1 MSDFNDNLSKNEIE
15 ALVLRYAIEQPKL
28 GQFSVASILQDSG
41 IKISPSTVRNIW
53 KRNGLETSY
62 LRLMAKSKGKGDTSK
77 NTLSEDEIKLLKRE
91 HHSRRLAEKAKD
103 QNESVSELRREET
116 LLAAARIFATN
127 GYAETSLREICE
139 AVGMQPASL
148 YYHFTSKEELFATV
162 HHLGITSVN
171 KALDKTISRYDD
183 PWERLEEACATAL
196 KFQLNPSELAIV
208 VRVDPGIRFPAQLQE
223 KIDED
228 RASYENR
235 FRNLIDELPLH
246 EKADKTLLRLTLL
259 GALNW
264 TRMWYQ
270 ESGRLSAEEI
280 GRQLIRI
287 VFGYGHQRI
296 NNDSLCKNE
305 SPCKG

>member
-1 MSDFNDNLSKNEIE
+1 MSDFDDSLSKTEIE
-15 ALVLRYAIEQPKL
+15 DIVLQYALEQPRL

-53 KRNGLETSY
+53 KRHGLETSY
-62 LRLMAKSKGKGDTSK
+62 LRLMAKSKGKGNSRK
-77 NTLSEDEIKLLKRE
+77 NTLSDDEVKLLKRE
-91 HHSRRLAEKAKD
+91 HHVRRLAKKAKD

-127 GYAETSLREICE
+127 GYAEASLREICD

-162 HHLGITSVN
+162 HHLGITSIN
-171 KALDKTISRYDD
+171 EALDETIGQYKD
-183 PWERLEEACATAL
+183 PWKRLEEACATAL

-223 KIDED
+223 KIDAD

-235 FRNLIDELPLH
+235 FRDLIDNLPLH
-246 EKADKTLLRLTLL
+246 KKADKTLLRLTLL

-270 ESGRLSAEEI
+270 DSGRLSAEEI
-280 GRQLIRI
+280 GRELIRI
-287 VFGYGHQRI
+287 VFGYGYQRADH
-296 NNDSLCKNE
+296 DSLCK
-305 SPCKG
+305 G

>member
-1 MSDFNDNLSKNEIE
+1 MSDFNNNPSKTEIE
-15 ALVLRYAIEQPKL
+15 ELVLQYALEQPKL
-28 GQFSVASILQDSG
+28 GQFSVANILQDFG

-62 LRLMAKSKGKGDTSK
+62 LRLMAKSKGKGNSRK
-77 NTLSEDEIKLLKRE
+77 KTLSDDEVKLLQRE

-103 QNESVSELRREET
+103 QNESISELRREET

-127 GYAETSLREICE
+127 GYAETSLREICD

-162 HHLGITSVN
+162 HHLGITSIN
-171 KALDKTISRYDD
+171 RALDETISQYKD

-223 KIDED
+223 KIDAD

-235 FRNLIDELPLH
+235 FRNLIDNLPLH
-246 EKADKTLLRLTLL
+246 KKADRTLLRLTLL

-270 ESGRLSAEEI
+270 DSGRLSAEEI
-280 GRQLIRI
+280 GRELIRI
-287 VFGYGHQRI
+287 VFGYGYQRV
-296 NNDSLCKNE
+296 DHHSSCKE
-305 SPCKG
+305 

>member
-1 MSDFNDNLSKNEIE
+1 M
-15 ALVLRYAIEQPKL
+15 LRYALEQPSL
-28 GQFSVASILQDSG
+28 GQFSVAKAMQDAG

-62 LRLMAKSKGKGDTSK
+62 LRLMAKSKGSTGASEASLD
-77 NTLSEDEIKLLKRE
+77 EDEIKLLKRE
-91 HHSRRLAEKAKD
+91 HRSRQLAEKAKHQD
-103 QNESVSELRREET
+103 ESVSELRREEI
-116 LLAAARIFATN
+116 LRAAARIFASN
-127 GYAETSLREICE
+127 GYAETSLREICD

-148 YYHFTSKEELFATV
+148 YYHFPSKEDLFATV
-162 HHLGITSVN
+162 HHLGINRVN
-171 KALDKTISRYDD
+171 HALDETVRQYED

-208 VRVDPGIRFPAQLQE
+208 VRVDPGIRFPPRLQE
-223 KIDED
+223 KVDAD

-235 FRNLIDELPLH
+235 FRTLIEDLPLH

-270 ESGRLSAEEI
+270 DSGRLSAEEI
-280 GRQLIRI
+280 GRELIRI
-287 VFGYGHQRI
+287 VFGYGYQRVS
-296 NNDSLCKNE
+296 DSPSCTAAQK
-305 SPCKG
+305 